1 MNKIEAVVTNIEQ
14 TEIVTYIHLACS
26 ETPLRMI
33 KTKIPAWLGQD
44 ERVLITFQE
53 ASVCVSKEC
62 PGKVSIENKVPGT
75 ITKMRSNGSLC
86 ELTFDSCVGKVVSLI
101 TEAARDE
108 LGLEEGGDA
117 TMLIRGVDMHLEPI
131 VEPMDLEPFKPETGT
146 KVAN

>member
-1 MNKIEAVVTNIEQ
+1 MNRIEATITDIQQ
-14 TEIVTYIHLACS
+14 TDIVTYIHLACS

-33 KTKIPAWLGQD
+33 KTKLPSWIDRD
-44 ERVLITFQE
+44 EKVLISFQE

-86 ELTFDSCVGKVVSLI
+86 ELTFDSNLGKVVSLI
-101 TEAARDE
+101 TDTACEE
-108 LGLEEGGDA
+108 LGLVEGCDA
-117 TMLIRGVDMHLEPI
+117 TMLIRGVDMHIEPI
-131 VEPMDLEPFKPETGT
+131 VDPLDMGTFKKLAGT